1 MVDQRLCFLNGLCMN
16 NLEKGQHKIADLMHP
31 MHIPIVKFAMT
42 IIFLGGLFCNPKKF
56 MGTILYQVST
66 IKF

>member
-1 MVDQRLCFLNGLCMN
+1 MKQCHLN

-31 MHIPIVKFAMT
+31 MHIPNVKFAMT
-42 IIFLGGLFCNPKKF
+42 IIFWGVILQPKKF
-56 MGTILYQVST
+56 MGTYQVWT